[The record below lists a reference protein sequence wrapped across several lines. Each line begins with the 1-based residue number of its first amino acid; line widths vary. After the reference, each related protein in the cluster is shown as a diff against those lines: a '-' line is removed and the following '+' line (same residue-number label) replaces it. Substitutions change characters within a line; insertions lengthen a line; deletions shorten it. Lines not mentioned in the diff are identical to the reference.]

1 MKACA
6 ISRAYDAD
14 RSRHPGREV
23 RATILDEAKVGARLL
38 DQNRAAAVPG
48 GQFDH
53 LAPEIGV
60 LDPAPKDIGQ
70 VIIWPKRH
78 PGQAHPLATRGYSL
92 DKIGSSQNLE
102 RVRAAGRCRDEGGA
116 RETGTKVMR
125 SRE

>member
-1 MKACA
+1 MASLDLRGLRDHA
-6 ISRAYDAD
+6 VRIRALRYDAD

-60 LDPAPKDIGQ
+60 LDPAPE
-70 VIIWPKRH
+70 RH
-78 PGQAHPLATRGYSL
+78 RSGNNLAQETP
-92 DKIGSSQNLE
+92 
-102 RVRAAGRCRDEGGA
+102 RASASACHA
-116 RETGTKVMR
+116 RLFSG
-125 SRE
+125 